1 MIQID
6 IPGRFTLCIEHLVL
20 DYNGTVA
27 EDGSLIDGVEE
38 RLMKLKE
45 LVSVHILTADTY
57 GTVREQCKHLG
68 VSIDT
73 FEVGDAAGCKAEIV
87 RSLNGNTMCVGNGYN
102 DAPMLDEAN
111 LSVCVLGKEGTFAGL
126 LSHAD
131 IVTLSITD
139 ALDLLTHTDR
149 IRATLRG

>member
-1 MIQID
+1 MIHID
-6 IPGRFTLCIEHLVL
+6 IPGRFTLEIENLVL

-27 EDGSLIDGVEE
+27 EDGKLIDGVAE
-38 RLMKLKE
+38 RLMKLKDM
-45 LVSVHILTADTY
+45 VSVHILTADTY

-68 VSIDT
+68 ISIDT
-73 FEVGDAAGCKAEIV
+73 FENGAAAGCKAEIV
-87 RSLNGNTMCVGNGYN
+87 RSLKGHTMCVGNGYN
-102 DAPMLDEAN
+102 DVPMLDEGD
-111 LSVCVLGKEGTFAGL
+111 LSVCVMGKEGTFAGL

-131 IVTLSITD
+131 IVTLNITD